1 MTGLLVGLGGALL
14 LLVVLW
20 DAFETV
26 ILPRRISRRFRLAR
40 FFYRVTWGPWR
51 AAAPLLGPRRREA
64 FLAVY
69 GPLSLLMLLGL
80 WASGIVFAFGML
92 QWSAGSALSMVA
104 GNPGFPSDLYMSGT
118 TFFTLG
124 LGDVVPRTT
133 LAKLLTVVESGTGF
147 SFLAIVIGYLP
158 VTYQAFSRRE
168 GPISLLD
175 ARAGSPPTAG
185 ELLWRYRS
193 DRSGERLGE
202 LLREWERWAA
212 DVLESHLS
220 YPPLAYFRSQHSN
233 QSWLAAL
240 TTILDASA
248 LVIVGHEGGDW
259 CVKQAELTFAMARH
273 AVVDLAQVFNTPPR
287 AKSVERLTPDQLER
301 LRSRLAGGGRAL
313 RGGTDF
319 LARLGELRSMYEPL
333 AVALADRFAVT
344 LPPWV
349 QETARPDNWQTSPWE
364 RPRTSAFYKAR
375 GDEDHF

>member
-1 MTGLLVGLGGALL
+1 MSGVVVGLGGALL
-14 LLVVLW
+14 LSAVLW
-20 DAFETV
+20 DAFETI
-26 ILPRRISRRFRLAR
+26 ILPRRITRRFRLAR

-64 FLAVY
+64 FLAVC
-69 GPLSLLMLLGL
+69 
-80 WASGIVFAFGML
+80 
-92 QWSAGSALSMVA
+92 
-104 GNPGFPSDLYMSGT
+104 GT

-133 LAKLLTVVESGTGF
+133 LAKLLTVIESGTGF

-175 ARAGSPPTAG
+175 ARAGSPPPAG
-185 ELLWRYRS
+185 ALLWRYRS
-193 DRSGERLGE
+193 DPSGERLGE

-248 LVIVGHEGGDW
+248 LVIVGREGW
-259 CVKQAELTFAMARH
+259 CVKQGELTFAMARH
-273 AVVDLAQVFNTPPR
+273 AMVDLAQVFNTPPQ
-287 AKSVERLTPDQLER
+287 APSAQRLTPDQFER
-301 LRSRLAGGGRAL
+301 LRARLAGGGLQL
-313 RGGTDF
+313 RGGSDLF
-319 LARLGELRSMYEPL
+319 ARLGELRSMYEPL
-333 AVALADRFAVT
+333 AAALADRFAVA

-349 QETARPDNWQTSPWE
+349 LETERPDNWQTSPWD
-364 RPRTSAFYKAR
+364 RPRTSAFVKAH
-375 GDEDHF
+375 GDEAHF